1 MKRNPD
7 KIYFSIDDENFPYKG
22 VKGRGEASISENI
35 QKNVPIVEKII
46 LKYLGTLDQPL
57 AKTMM
62 ETIKNGTE
70 VVVEITPR
78 FFSAWDFGKAE

>member
-1 MKRNPD
+1 V
-7 KIYFSIDDENFPYKG
+7 I
-22 VKGRGEASISENI
+22 
-35 QKNVPIVEKII
+35 IVEKII

-62 ETIKNGTE
+62 ETIRNGTE

-78 FFSAWDFGKAE
+78 FFSAWDFGGRIVFGGFSLKSSSD